1 MKILIIQTAFIGDVI
16 LATPV
21 LEKLHQYFPDAQ
33 LDILVRKGTES
44 LFTGHPFLHKVLVF
58 DKKAPKVPT
67 LSAIISEIREQNY
80 DKVINLHR
88 FGSSGFITMLSG
100 AKEKIGFDKNPF
112 SFAYTTKLKHV
123 IGNGK
128 HEVARNLELIAPF
141 TDDKL
146 TPPKLYPSPIDYE
159 SAAQY
164 KSSAYI
170 CIAPSSIWATKELTY
185 YKWEELIENVAG
197 RYKVYLLGAASD
209 VGLCDVIKIQS
220 GEKVG
225 AEKIINLA
233 GKLSFL
239 QSAALMKDAAMNYAN
254 DSAPMHI
261 ASAMNAPITAVY
273 CSTVPSFGFG
283 PLSDKSF
290 IVETQMPLDCRPCGL
305 HGYKECPKGHFL
317 CSLSIKVDQLVKPL
331 ES

>member
-33 LDILVRKGTES
+33 LDFLLRKGTET
-44 LFTGHPFLHKVLVF
+44 LFTGHPFLHKVIVF

-112 SFAYTTKLKHV
+112 SFAYTTKVKHV

-128 HEVARNLELIAPF
+128 HEVARNLELVTPF
-141 TDDKL
+141 TDDKQ
-146 TPPKLYPSPIDYE
+146 TQPKLYPSPADYE
-159 SAAQY
+159 SVAEY
-164 KSSAYI
+164 KASPYI
-170 CIAPSSIWATKELTY
+170 CIAPSSIWFTKQFPATKWVEFINAL
-185 YKWEELIENVAG
+185 NN
-197 RYKVYLLGAASD
+197 RYQVYLLGAGSD
-209 VGLCDVIKIQS
+209 SDLCQQ
-220 GEKVG
+220 
-225 AEKIINLA
+225 IIDATPGKQVTTLS

-239 QSAALMKDAAMNYAN
+239 QSAALMQGAVMNYVN

-261 ASAMNAPITAVY
+261 ASAMNAPVTAVY

-283 PLSDKSF
+283 PLSQKSF
-290 IVETQMPLDCRPCGL
+290 IVETEEKLTCRPCGL
-305 HGYKECPKGHFL
+305 HGHKACPQGHFK
-317 CSLSIKVDQLVKPL
+317 CATTIKTESLVKVL
-331 ES
+331 EF

>member
-1 MKILIIQTAFIGDVI
+1 LKILIIQTAFIGDVI

-33 LDILVRKGTES
+33 LDILVRKGTET

-112 SFAYTTKLKHV
+112 SFAYTTKVKHV

-128 HEVARNLELIAPF
+128 HEVDRNLELIASF
-141 TDDKL
+141 TDDKK
-146 TPPKLYPSPIDYE
+146 TQPKLYPSPIDYE
-159 SAAQY
+159 SMAQY
-164 KSSAYI
+164 KASPYI
-170 CIAPSSIWATKELTY
+170 CIAPSSIWFTKQFPATK
-185 YKWEELIENVAG
+185 WIEFINALNNK
-197 RYKVYLLGAASD
+197 YQVYLLGAASD
-209 VGLCDVIKIQS
+209 NTLCQQ
-220 GEKVG
+220 
-225 AEKIINLA
+225 IIEATNGKQVTNLS

-239 QSAALMKDAAMNYAN
+239 QSAALMQGAVMNYVN

-261 ASAMNAPITAVY
+261 ASAMNAPVTAVY

-283 PLSDKSF
+283 PLSQKSF
-290 IVETQMPLDCRPCGL
+290 IVETEEKLTCRPCGL
-305 HGYKECPKGHFL
+305 HGHKVCPQGHFK
-317 CSLSIKVDQLVKPL
+317 CATTIKTESLVKVL